1 MYCCLFEKTE
11 NKCKRGQGIFITPFT
26 MEFFSRRRYWLTGLR
41 RKICPTALIG
51 SKAIK
56 IGTNSSRMFIRF
68 ATAPPVLVATVL
80 PTVPQPLPC
89 VILFVYCEVSTCAAH
104 YELHKNKSISTA
116 SFTKQCQCHS
126 YHLADQ
132 CTKNN
137 FRCNQSH
144 YWPHQKLLCYKI
156 SRGIQ

>member
-144 YWPHQKLLCYKI
+144 Y
-156 SRGIQ
+156 